1 MREHTVPGRVPLQW
15 QVAWTLVHCTVGRTI
30 ALESAHT
37 YTQHSTGDTSSP
49 RGIKQVLWGGVHCMH
64 VPTLQHTFTLDTNT
78 AGQRRAKAP
87 MVPYDASCSSA
98 TSRSVEPAPPVAV
111 PRAPVPTRAKAL
123 PGAAAEDAAGG
134 AVVGAG
140 GALMGRFNKR
150 SKPCSSTGAILSN
163 CSYTPPQSGH
173 RTQSS
178 C

>member
-1 MREHTVPGRVPLQW
+1 MCESILGRVPLRW
-15 QVAWTLVHCTVGRTI
+15 QDAWTLVHCIVGRTI
-30 ALESAHT
+30 ALESIHT
-37 YTQHSTGDTSSP
+37 HSTHHRRYVITTWHKASLGE
-49 RGIKQVLWGGVHCMH
+49 GVHCKH

-87 MVPYDASCSSA
+87 IVPYDASCSSA
-98 TSRSVEPAPPVAV
+98 TSRSVDPAPPVAV

-140 GALMGRFNKR
+140 GALMGRFNRR

-163 CSYTPPQSGH
+163 CSYTPPQYGH